1 MDTWHEWSLL
11 SLAATGRRLG
21 SHKSELVTLSP
32 PLPGIT
38 RPRVF
43 GAILHGLS
51 AIFIAMR
58 MSPLLSSIGG
68 GPSVGNG
75 AQEGLSTT

>member
-11 SLAATGRRLG
+11 SLVATGWRLG
-21 SHKSELVTLSP
+21 CHKSELVTLS

-43 GAILHGLS
+43 GAVLHGLS
-51 AIFIAMR
+51 EVFISMH
-58 MSPLLSSIGG
+58 MSSQLSSIGG

-75 AQEGLSTT
+75 AQEGLSTI